1 MGRKRDQIT
10 DSAGDS
16 ALQGQWNPGRQR
28 CFLKGWWMWRR
39 EPGFPQ
45 GSGLVLPLSS
55 SLLWGDQRLFWGQ
68 RGGHWG
74 FVVVKAVLRGG
85 GCSWRGVRH
94 CCMRVRVLPSLP
106 GGVGWFSVCVCVGRG
121 GSFKFIS
128 GRLRG
133 SRAAL
138 GGGRCGW
145 AVFYQGPGVRRL
157 GCSVKVTV
165 CHVRG

>member
-68 RGGHWG
+68 RGGLWG

-94 CCMRVRVLPSLP
+94 CSMRVRVLPSLP
-106 GGVGWFSVCVCVGRG
+106 GGVGWFSVCVCVWGGGAHSSLFLG
-121 GSFKFIS
+121 GSGDPGLLLEEVGAAGLFS
-128 GRLRG
+128 TRVQG
-133 SRAAL
+133 SA
-138 GGGRCGW
+138 GW
-145 AVFYQGPGVRRL
+145 VVL
-157 GCSVKVTV
+157 
-165 CHVRG
+165 